1 MWISTWKQASLYYAN
16 RIPFIE
22 LSAFPFSVPSNPTQP
37 NPTQLANLVKNKTTQ
52 SSNGKSVQSAAGS
65 IARSLVLESDDDN
78 WVDFG
83 FCANF
88 VQVHVE
94 IYPAVVPVCK
104 NLLGKTARLDF
115 AANPRQRHQKSVHQA
130 QQQFSSKRWKF
141 ILEVDNDTTKMQ
153 KQYNHV
159 VQFSHW
165 NWNISYRSWKC
176 EWKTWIVL
184 RNRQPWVSFG
194 LVVDC
199 RR

>member
-22 LSAFPFSVPSNPTQP
+22 LSAFPFSVSCPSNPTQP
-37 NPTQLANLVKNKTTQ
+37 NPFDTLVKNKTTQ
-52 SSNGKSVQSAAGS
+52 SSSCKYVSIGAGS
-65 IARSLVLESDDDN
+65 TARSVVSESDDDN

-115 AANPRQRHQKSVHQA
+115 AAIPRQRHQKSVHQA
-130 QQQFSSKRWKF
+130 QQHFFSLQSIENLYPKF
-141 ILEVDNDTTKMQ
+141 ILTQ
-153 KQYNHV
+153 P
-159 VQFSHW
+159 
-165 NWNISYRSWKC
+165 KC
-176 EWKTWIVL
+176 
-184 RNRQPWVSFG
+184 RNSPITLFNFHI
-194 LVVDC
+194 
-199 RR
+199 

>member
-115 AANPRQRHQKSVHQA
+115 PAIPRQRHQKSVHQA
-130 QQQFSSKRWKF
+130 QQHFFSLQSIENLYPKF
-141 ILEVDNDTTKMQ
+141 ILTQ
-153 KQYNHV
+153 P
-159 VQFSHW
+159 
-165 NWNISYRSWKC
+165 KC
-176 EWKTWIVL
+176 
-184 RNRQPWVSFG
+184 RNSPITLFNFHIEIG
-194 LVVDC
+194 LSVIIKEAEN
-199 RR
+199 